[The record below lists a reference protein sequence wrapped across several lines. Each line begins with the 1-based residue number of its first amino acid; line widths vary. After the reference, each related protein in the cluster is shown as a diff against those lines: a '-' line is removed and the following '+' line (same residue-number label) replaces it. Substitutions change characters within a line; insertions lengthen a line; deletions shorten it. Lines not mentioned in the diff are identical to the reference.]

1 VSGPSDDVRL
11 VTIRGGGRRLE
22 LPLPAAAPVVELTE
36 LLPALPALRAGG
48 DLPPPARTLA
58 RVGGTAMPRA
68 MTLTEADAV
77 DGEVLYVV
85 DPTRWRAPRVSDLA
99 PGEGPGGASR
109 WMPEAAATLLGGL
122 AVLGA
127 LVAAV
132 AAARS
137 GAVRDSAAA
146 LVLVAA
152 AGLLAGA
159 IGLRPRPGLALVG
172 PARTAL
178 ALCGWIAAGLGA
190 WGVAGP
196 GTPAALA
203 TGARAVAAAALTTA
217 PVALA
222 PSPGAALAGSVLAG
236 ASVAVA
242 AGVPPASAAAVV
254 LALGLLLL
262 RLLTPACGW
271 LLGASTAGLDP
282 ERDRAALA
290 GRTRRLRTAM
300 ASASCGLVAVVL
312 GTVPTLL
319 AGTVP
324 TLLAGGVPEQALVV
338 VAALAL
344 LLRAGSY
351 RFLADVLP
359 PAAAAA
365 VALLAVEA
373 VAGLRLAADPALVV
387 AALAGTALV
396 LAGVS
401 AVWTALPPLAR
412 PSRAGW
418 VLVDLLLLP
427 LVLASLG
434 VFGAVAQLVRHLL
447 P

>member
-1 VSGPSDDVRL
+1 
-11 VTIRGGGRRLE
+11 
-22 LPLPAAAPVVELTE
+22 
-36 LLPALPALRAGG
+36 
-48 DLPPPARTLA
+48 
-58 RVGGTAMPRA
+58 

-203 TGARAVAAAALTTA
+203 TGALAVAAAALTTA

-222 PSPGAALAGSVLAG
+222 PSPGAALAGSGLAG

-312 GTVPTLL
+312 
-319 AGTVP
+319 GTVP